1 MKSKSPCWSFWASQS
16 FWFTKEICTL
26 YHYCF
31 YKVCQA
37 GRYSKQR
44 NPNCSSSNFWTM
56 VMPFWNAIEACN
68 RSRERIM
75 FRIVWRLIPS
85 HASFAFKNNG
95 QAEVANKTIAKYL
108 SSFVDETTLD
118 WEVYLPPLMIVYN
131 TSFHQSIKTTP
142 CFLTF
147 GMEPRLP
154 NLPGPDVRRKS
165 ANELLLQLLTAH
177 NVACCNNKTTTYKSQ
192 IDLNQNTVPHNFI
205 NNDLVLMDKH
215 SFLGKNAKLSPKWS
229 GPHQIIQLKNENNFK
244 LKMHNGHSLIMD
256 VNWLKPYAFGW
267 FPWIQRTGCCSA
279 PLNLCNV
286 SLKVRLIF
294 MTFLMTPI
302 LCPSMNHSSFH
313 FHLSPWLKLKFL
325 MMGQ

>member
-1 MKSKSPCWSFWASQS
+1 
-16 FWFTKEICTL
+16 
-26 YHYCF
+26 
-31 YKVCQA
+31 
-37 GRYSKQR
+37 
-44 NPNCSSSNFWTM
+44 
-56 VMPFWNAIEACN
+56 
-68 RSRERIM
+68 
-75 FRIVWRLIPS
+75 
-85 HASFAFKNNG
+85 
-95 QAEVANKTIAKYL
+95 
-108 SSFVDETTLD
+108 
-118 WEVYLPPLMIVYN
+118 MIVYN

-215 SFLGKNAKLSPKWS
+215 SFLGKNAKLCPKWS

-256 VNWLKPYAFGW
+256 VN
-267 FPWIQRTGCCSA
+267 
-279 PLNLCNV
+279 
-286 SLKVRLIF
+286 
-294 MTFLMTPI
+294 
-302 LCPSMNHSSFH
+302 
-313 FHLSPWLKLKFL
+313 
-325 MMGQ
+325 